1 MTEGSRGRLGFGGL
15 STFLFAY
22 ELRNFWPVLQY
33 SDSLVLRFRYS
44 MIHHTHYDLIIIG
57 GGPAGMAVAV
67 GAADAGLKKILLLE
81 RHPRLGGILN
91 QCIHVGFGLR
101 YFKEEL
107 TGTEYA
113 FRYNKLFEQTGTE
126 VSTNSFV
133 HKVTPEKKVTFV
145 CPEGE
150 FLISGE
156 HVVLATGCR
165 ERTRE
170 MLTTPGTRPAGIFTA
185 GLAQEMVNIHG
196 ILPGKN
202 VVIVGSGDIGL
213 IMARRVTLEGARVHA
228 VLEILDHLSGLVRN
242 KIQCLDDFGIP
253 LYLQHEILKI
263 EGKNRVEGIRFRDNA
278 TGEVKE
284 TACDTLL
291 YSVGLI
297 PERDLLMDAGIEPGT
312 GYYVAGNADYVH
324 DLVDWVSKDGEKLGR
339 ALRSA

>member
-1 MTEGSRGRLGFGGL
+1 ML
-15 STFLFAY
+15 
-22 ELRNFWPVLQY
+22 NF
-33 SDSLVLRFRYS
+33 D
-44 MIHHTHYDLIIIG
+44 HYDVIIIG

-67 GAADAGLKKILLLE
+67 GASSAGLKRVLVLE

-113 FRYNKLFEQTGTE
+113 ARYKKLFQQAGVE
-126 VSTNSFV
+126 VKTSSFV
-133 HKVTPEKKVTFV
+133 HKISDRKQVTFV

-150 FLISGE
+150 LFVSADHI
-156 HVVLATGCR
+156 VLATGCR

-170 MLTTPGTRPAGIFTA
+170 MLTIPGTRPAGIFTA

-202 VVIVGSGDIGL
+202 VVVIGSGDIGL
-213 IMARRVTLEGARVHA
+213 IMARRMVLEGAKVQA

-253 LYLQHEILKI
+253 LYLQHETLEII
-263 EGKNRVEGIRFRDNA
+263 GKDRVEAIRYRDNT
-278 TGEVKE
+278 TGKE
-284 TACDTLL
+284 NVMACDTLL
-291 YSVGLI
+291 FSVGLI
-297 PERDLLMDAGIEPGT
+297 PERDLLIDAGIEPGD
-312 GYYVAGNADYVH
+312 GIHVAGNADYVH
-324 DLVDWVSKDGEKLGR
+324 DLADWVTKDGEKLGR
-339 ALRSA
+339 SLRSGNA

>member
-1 MTEGSRGRLGFGGL
+1 
-15 STFLFAY
+15 
-22 ELRNFWPVLQY
+22 
-33 SDSLVLRFRYS
+33 
-44 MIHHTHYDLIIIG
+44 
-57 GGPAGMAVAV
+57 MAVAV
-67 GAADAGLKKILLLE
+67 GAAEAGLRRILLLE
-81 RHPRLGGILN
+81 RHSRLGGILN

-113 FRYNKLFEQTGTE
+113 FRYKKKFEQTAAE

-133 HKVTPEKKVTFV
+133 HTVHPEKKVTFV

-150 FLISGE
+150 FLVSGE

-196 ILPGKN
+196 LLPGKN

-213 IMARRVTLEGARVHA
+213 IMARRMTLEGAKVHA

-242 KIQCLDDFGIP
+242 KIQCLDDFCIP
-253 LYLQHEILKI
+253 LFLSHEILEI
-263 EGKNRVEGIRFRDNA
+263 MGRDRVEGIRFRDNA
-278 TGEVKE
+278 TGRVKE
-284 TACDTLL
+284 MACDTLL

-297 PERDLLMDAGIEPGT
+297 PERDLLLAAGIEPGD
-312 GYYVAGNADYVH
+312 GYSVAGNADYVH
-324 DLVDWVSKDGEKLGR
+324 DLVDWVSRDGEKLGR